1 MCEKLTGYL
10 DLGVNTEQGE
20 KNVHVYQRLPGLS
33 VDCAQ
38 KVEREGELEEQAV
51 HHHQVSNRH
60 RSFVRATKQLAAGWL
75 PLSHRIV
82 FEHRAV

>member
-1 MCEKLTGYL
+1 MCDKLTSYL

-20 KNVHVYQRLPGLS
+20 KNVHVYQGLSGLS

-38 KVEREGELEEQAV
+38 EVERKGELKEQSV

-60 RSFVRATKQLAAGWL
+60 RSFVRATEQLAAQCL
-75 PLSHRIV
+75 RPLHHATV
-82 FEHRAV
+82 F